1 MLGVHAQLHERHP
14 IRPHPPD
21 DKDQHARE
29 RIMTTSTADLGN
41 RLLTLLDGR
50 PVGWPMGTVETLA
63 EHLLSQRGGS

>member
-1 MLGVHAQLHERHP
+1 
-14 IRPHPPD
+14 
-21 DKDQHARE
+21 
-29 RIMTTSTADLGN
+29 MTTSTADLGN